1 MEIKELVASKI
12 AESGT
17 TVANMVTDM
26 LVNKEIEKRSQA
38 IIASL
43 VALEKVEKDLTSI
56 SKPDV
61 NELLDAEGKVIQP
74 AAYSKSKLEQ
84 IKKAK
89 EKVENL
95 TKAINTCLETNT
107 KDSYSKLEN
116 LIKNAGG
123 NTEKSSGDNS

>member
-1 MEIKELVASKI
+1 MEIKELVANKI
-12 AESGT
+12 AQSGT

-26 LVNKEIEKRSQA
+26 LVSKEVEKRSQA
-38 IIASL
+38 IISGL
-43 VALEKVEKDLTSI
+43 VALEKVEKDLTSV

-95 TKAINTCLETNT
+95 TKAINNCLETNT

>member
-1 MEIKELVASKI
+1 MEIKELVANKI
-12 AESGT
+12 AQSGT

-26 LVNKEIEKRSQA
+26 LVSKEIEKRSQA

-43 VALEKVEKDLTSI
+43 VALEKVEKDLVSV

-61 NELLDAEGKVIQP
+61 NELLDAEGKVVQP

-95 TKAINTCLETNT
+95 TKAINNCLETNT

>member
-1 MEIKELVASKI
+1 MEIKELVANKI
-12 AESGT
+12 AQSGT
-17 TVANMVTDM
+17 TVANMITDM
-26 LVNKEIEKRSQA
+26 LVNKEIEKRSQS

-43 VALEKVEKDLTSI
+43 VVLEKLEKDLTSI

-61 NELLDAEGKVIQP
+61 NELLDVEGKVVQP

>member
-17 TVANMVTDM
+17 TVASMVTDM
-26 LVNKEIEKRSQA
+26 LVNKEIERRSQV
-38 IIASL
+38 IISGL
-43 VALEKVEKDLTSI
+43 VALEKLEKDLASV

-61 NELLDAEGKVIQP
+61 NELLDVEGKVVQP
-74 AAYSKSKLEQ
+74 AGYSKSKLEQ
-84 IKKAK
+84 IKKAQ
-89 EKVENL
+89 EKVANL
-95 TKAINTCLETNT
+95 TKAINNCLETNT
-107 KDSYSKLEN
+107 KDSYSKLES